1 MQKNY
6 AAALCCHPGVA
17 AAAKLLLAAAVRHHV
32 PDAKNCC
39 WSIESDPS
47 VFFLFIQTRFIFH
60 VPLGSTVSHLRSR
73 LSYIL
78 GNYGHARSQA
88 GRQPAAA
95 KPPL

>member
-47 VFFLFIQTRFIFH
+47 VFFLFIQTRFIFD
-60 VPLGSTVSHLRSR
+60 VSRDNTVSHLR
-73 LSYIL
+73 
-78 GNYGHARSQA
+78 
-88 GRQPAAA
+88 
-95 KPPL
+95 PPFAHVNPR